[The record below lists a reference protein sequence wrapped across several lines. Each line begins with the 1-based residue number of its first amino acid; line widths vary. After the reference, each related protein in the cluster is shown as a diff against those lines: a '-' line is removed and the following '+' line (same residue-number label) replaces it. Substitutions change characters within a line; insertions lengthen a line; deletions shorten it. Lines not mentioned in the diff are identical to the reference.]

1 MEAAGF
7 CGWRIGI
14 CAGCEAIDSFQRPL
28 PGAEVHSSG
37 LSDELP
43 RVVEHWEIFLK
54 VIWHSMS
61 SPAKT
66 VEFFHCTKTRMFDIL

>member
-7 CGWRIGI
+7 CDWRLWT
-14 CAGCEAIDSFQRPL
+14 CAGEAIDSFQRPR
-28 PGAEVHSSG
+28 PEEEVHSSG